1 MWYAN
6 KWLLGGLS
14 SVMVISI
21 GLFLYHDYQRKL
33 RKLRKRMNRSHVNIG
48 IQYSFYRSALDLLLI
63 LGAIFGIDVGGS
75 LTKIVYFETHPP
87 MISTSNHHS
96 ISNLH
101 KDNMTDTTHHDEA
114 SKISQMKRSKSLER
128 LHTPDYQ
135 QALQELY
142 SYMNEPQT
150 FHNKQGLR
158 DDALSFYSDV
168 LGGRIH
174 FLHFQTR
181 HMSST
186 VYYQSLIS
194 FVYVIIL
201 EIYRCNSTP

>member
-1 MWYAN
+1 MDE
-6 KWLLGGLS
+6 LLA
-14 SVMVISI
+14 I
-21 GLFLYHDYQRKL
+21 
-33 RKLRKRMNRSHVNIG
+33 
-48 IQYSFYRSALDLLLI
+48 
-63 LGAIFGIDVGGS
+63 GAIFGIDVGGS

-87 MISTSNHHS
+87 ITSTSNHHS
-96 ISNLH
+96 ISTSKKYNL
-101 KDNMTDTTHHDEA
+101 MDTQHGEA
-114 SKISQMKRSKSLER
+114 SKFSQMKRSKSLER

-181 HMSST
+181 HMSS
-186 VYYQSLIS
+186 IS
-194 FVYVIIL
+194 
-201 EIYRCNSTP
+201 